1 MHPCCTQGKAV
12 RRIKKARPRNV
23 VVWPRLEPYILEA
36 WTGIEPVNN
45 GFADRSLSHLGTTPE
60 WIHRSV
66 TEWRIPLER
75 AMGLEPTAFCLG
87 SRRSTTEL
95 RPRNRHY
102 YSIPCH

>member
-1 MHPCCTQGKAV
+1 MASTNMRGGLSVLHPCLHPGEGGPENQEGQTTKCLWSGSL
-12 RRIKKARPRNV
+12 N
-23 VVWPRLEPYILEA
+23 PYILEA

-75 AMGLEPTAFCLG
+75 AMGLEPTAF
-87 SRRSTTEL
+87 
-95 RPRNRHY
+95 
-102 YSIPCH
+102 